1 VIREMKDS
9 YPHISLVRFCRLL
22 GVTRQAH
29 YQNGWQA
36 QATSVEREL
45 VLQQVHAIRRAHKRM
60 GGRKLYE
67 LLDPFML
74 EHGIKM
80 GRDALFD
87 LLADHRLL
95 VKRLRT
101 RVITTR
107 SSHWLRKWPNL
118 IKDLRPTAIGQIW
131 VSDITYFRT
140 RKEGLVYITLITDT
154 HSHRIMGYH
163 LATDLEAVSSMEAL
177 RMALAHT
184 EVPEGL
190 IHHSDRGVQYC
201 SHKYVELLQHHG
213 IRISMTENGDPLENA
228 VAERINGIIKQE
240 YLDLGHVDTI
250 EEARAE
256 LDKAVGL
263 YNGGRPHSS
272 ISMLTPDRVHYSSIP
287 VSRTWKNYYPKRS
300 TVNPVQDDQA
310 TVNLSSDINP
320 KL

>member
-1 VIREMKDS
+1 MKDS

-29 YQNGWQA
+29 YQHGWQA
-36 QATSVEREL
+36 QAMGMEHEL
-45 VLQQVHAIRRAHKRM
+45 VLQEVHAIRRYHKRM

-67 LLDPFML
+67 LLEPFML

-118 IKDLRPTAIGQIW
+118 IKDVAPVRTGQIW

-140 RKEGLVYITLITDT
+140 RTQGVVYITLITDAY
-154 HSHRIMGYH
+154 SHRIMGYH
-163 LATDLEAVSSMEAL
+163 LATDLEAVSSLEAL
-177 RMALAHT
+177 RMALAHAD
-184 EVPEGL
+184 VPEDL

-201 SHKYVELLQHHG
+201 SHKYVDLLQQHG
-213 IRISMTENGDPLENA
+213 IRVSMTENGDPLENA

-240 YLDLGHVDTI
+240 YLDLGQVDTI

-256 LDKAVGL
+256 LHRAVAL
-263 YNGGRPHSS
+263 YNGGRPHCS
-272 ISMLTPDRVHYSSIP
+272 ISMFTPDQVHYGSLP
-287 VSRTWKNYYPKRS
+287 VARTWKNYYRKRS
-300 TVNPVQDDQA
+300 TVNPVQEEPQ